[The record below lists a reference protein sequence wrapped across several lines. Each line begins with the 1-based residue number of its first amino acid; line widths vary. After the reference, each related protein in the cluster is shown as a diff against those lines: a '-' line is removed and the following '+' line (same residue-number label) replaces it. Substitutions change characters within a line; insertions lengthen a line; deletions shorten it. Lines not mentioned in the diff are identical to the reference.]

1 MRYSLILPCFN
12 ELRHDYLH
20 RILTN
25 LLNQQINQRVDQQV
39 NQACEK
45 EIIAIASPSDD
56 GTEAL
61 LDDYARQFAEIK
73 FVRSLSQNRAQRI
86 NEGIA
91 ISTGDIVIIHHPA
104 TLLPEVNAL
113 DLVEQAWR
121 SGAQWGCFSHS
132 FDQDHWLLRFTSWY
146 SNHVRVRRKG
156 IVYFDHCPFVTR
168 QLLNQVG
175 NVPDLD
181 IFEDTVF
188 SDRLNKL
195 AKPDLI
201 EAQVITSAR
210 RFQQRGIYRHAL
222 LNQWL
227 KLCYHLNIDPRSL
240 NRLYEQ
246 KASINV
252 KYNDS

>member
-1 MRYSLILPCFN
+1 MRYSIILPCFN
-12 ELRHDYLH
+12 ELRHDYLP
-20 RILTN
+20 RILMN
-25 LLNQQINQRVDQQV
+25 LAHQNG
-39 NQACEK
+39 EK
-45 EIIAIASPSDD
+45 EIIAIASLSDD
-56 GTEAL
+56 GTEEL
-61 LDDYARQFAEIK
+61 LDEYARQFAEIK
-73 FVRSLSQNRAQRI
+73 VVRSLAQNRAQRI

-91 ISTGDIVIIHHPA
+91 ISGGEIVIIHHPA
-104 TLLPEVNAL
+104 TLLPEVTAL
-113 DLVEQAWR
+113 ELIERAWR
-121 SGAQWGCFSHS
+121 SGARWGGFCHS
-132 FDQDHWLLRFTSWY
+132 FDLHHWLLRFTSWY
-146 SNHVRVRRKG
+146 SSYVRLQRKG
-156 IVYFDHCPFVTR
+156 IVYFDHCPFVAR
-168 QLLNQVG
+168 QMLNQVG

-195 AKPDLI
+195 AKPYLI
-201 EAQVITSAR
+201 EAKVITSAR

-252 KYNDS
+252 KYDGS